1 MSSKVRFMTL
11 NSYLKKFAELKTLH
25 SLVES
30 DYSTRGLVH
39 HNWNHVLRV
48 LATGIEIGES
58 EHANM
63 KIALAGLLLHDTG
76 RLHVEEDPDHHAA
89 GAKVAP
95 TFLHEA
101 GFSKSEIDEVVHC
114 IRAHGPRGL
123 EEPRTLEAKVCY
135 DVDVLSCSCGNV
147 GVARVFHFFIAEQ
160 GFTVKQMMEVSSGKK
175 GPRRSFYTKTG
186 RKRGLKGYQKATRF
200 WKELRKELKEE
211 EQAIRKNIPQYAE
224 DDQQPRLQN
233 A

>member
-1 MSSKVRFMTL
+1 VNSVRL
-11 NSYLKKFAELKTLH
+11 NHYLIKYAELKALYD
-25 SLVES
+25 LVEKA
-30 DYSTRGLVH
+30 YSMRGLIH
-39 HNWNHVLRV
+39 HNWSHVLRV
-48 LATGIEIGES
+48 LATGIQIGES

-76 RLHVEEDPDHHAA
+76 RLHMEEDQDHHVA

-95 TFLHEA
+95 EFLRKA
-101 GFSKSEIDEVVHC
+101 VFSKSEIEEIVHC

-160 GFTVKQMMEVSSGKK
+160 GFTVKQMMEVGSGKK
-175 GPRRSFYTKTG
+175 GPRKSFYTKTG
-186 RKRGLKGYQKATRF
+186 RERGLEGYRKATRF
-200 WKELRKELKEE
+200 WNELRKELKEE
-211 EQAIRKNIPQYAE
+211 EQTIKKIIPQYEE
-224 DDQQPRLQN
+224 DN
-233 A
+233 